1 VAPSSRPPQ
10 VFQARWLLPIAEPP
24 VDNGWVSVAD
34 GRIVALGRGRPPHE
48 PQDLGDVALLPG
60 LVNAHTHLEL
70 SWLAGRVPP
79 AASLDAWIT
88 ALVGLRRAGGPGGE
102 AERRAASDAAV
113 AMREA
118 GTVLVGDISNSLVTP
133 GLLADAGLGGVVFH
147 ELLGFSAPDPVNI
160 VREAWKR
167 IDREAQALAEREAS
181 PPMTLTV
188 VAHAPYSVSPA
199 LFQAILAQSRGAPL
213 AIHLAESSEE
223 VEFLRTGGG
232 PIRRMLE
239 QLGAWT
245 DTWRAP
251 QCDPLQYAADLGYL
265 RPGALVVHAVHITD
279 DGLDRVRQAGA
290 VIVTCPR
297 SNAWVGAGVPPLERF
312 YASGVPIAVGTDSL
326 ASSPSLSVFDEL
338 AAMRR
343 LAPGV
348 AAAALLES
356 ATRIGAT
363 ALGYGEDYG
372 TIGPGRRAALI
383 SVRVPSHVAD
393 VEEYLV
399 GGVAPHAVQW
409 VTPS

>member
-1 VAPSSRPPQ
+1 M
-10 VFQARWLLPIAEPP
+10 
-24 VDNGWVSVAD
+24 DNGWVSVAD
-34 GRIVALGRGRPPHE
+34 GRIVAVGRGRPPGDPE
-48 PQDLGDVALLPG
+48 DLGDVALLPG

-79 AASLDAWIT
+79 AASMDAWIT
-88 ALVGLRRAGGPGGE
+88 TLVGLRRAGGPGGE
-102 AERRAASDAAV
+102 AERCAAFDAAV

-118 GTVLVGDISNSLVTP
+118 GTVLVGDISNTLVTP
-133 GLLADAGLGGVVFH
+133 GVLADTGLGGVVFH
-147 ELLGFSAPDPVNI
+147 ELLGFNAPDPVNA
-160 VREAWKR
+160 VREAWTR
-167 IDREAQALAEREAS
+167 IDREVQALAARRAS
-181 PPMTLTV
+181 LPMTLTV

-199 LFQAILAQSRGAPL
+199 LFAAILAQSRGAPL
-213 AIHLAESSEE
+213 AIHLAESPEE

-232 PIRRMLE
+232 PMRRMLE
-239 QLGAWT
+239 ELGAWT
-245 DTWRAP
+245 DTWRVP
-251 QCDPLQYAADLGYL
+251 QCDPLQYIAELGYL
-265 RPGALVVHAVHITD
+265 RPGTLVVHAVHITD

-297 SNAWVGAGVPPLERF
+297 SNEWVGAGVPPLERF
-312 YASGVPIAVGTDSL
+312 YASGVPIAVGTDSR

-363 ALGYGEDYG
+363 ALGYGEDFG
-372 TIGPGRRAALI
+372 TIRPGRRAALVG
-383 SVRVPSHVAD
+383 VRVPSDVAD

-399 GGVAPHAVQW
+399 SGVAPDAVQR
-409 VTPS
+409 VAPA

>member
-1 VAPSSRPPQ
+1 MSITLR
-10 VFQARWLLPIAEPP
+10 ARWVLPISAPP
-24 VDNGWVSVAD
+24 IENGWVEVAD
-34 GRIVALGRGRPPHE
+34 ERVVAVGRGGPPHAAE
-48 PQDLGDVALLPG
+48 DLGDVALLPG

-79 AASLDAWIT
+79 AASMDAWIT
-88 ALVGLRRAGGPGGE
+88 TLVGLRRAGGPGAE
-102 AERRAASDAAV
+102 AERRAAFDAAV

-133 GLLADAGLGGVVFH
+133 GILADAGLGGVVFH
-147 ELLGFSAPDPVNI
+147 ELLGFSTPDPENA
-160 VREAWKR
+160 VRDAWAR
-167 IDREAQALAEREAS
+167 IDREAHAFAARQASL
-181 PPMTLTV
+181 PMTLTV

-199 LFQAILAQSRGAPL
+199 LFRAILAQSRGAPL
-213 AIHLAESSEE
+213 AIHLAESPEE

-239 QLGAWT
+239 QLGVWT

-251 QCDPLQYAADLGYL
+251 QCDPVQYVADLGYL
-265 RPGALVVHAVHITD
+265 RPGTLVVHAVRITE
-279 DGLDRVRQAGA
+279 DGLDRVRKAGA

-297 SNAWVGAGVPPLERF
+297 SNEWVGAGVPPLGWF

-348 AAAALLES
+348 AAAALLDS

-363 ALGYGEDYG
+363 ALGYGQDYG
-372 TIGPGRRAALI
+372 TITPGRRAALI

-399 GGVAPHAVQW
+399 GGVAPHAVEW
-409 VTPS
+409 VK

>member
-1 VAPSSRPPQ
+1 
-10 VFQARWLLPIAEPP
+10 
-24 VDNGWVSVAD
+24 
-34 GRIVALGRGRPPHE
+34 
-48 PQDLGDVALLPG
+48 VALLPG

-79 AASLDAWIT
+79 AASMDAWIT

-102 AERRAASDAAV
+102 AERRAAFDAAV
-113 AMREA
+113 AMRQA
-118 GTVLVGDISNSLVTP
+118 GTVLVGDISNTLVTP

-147 ELLGFSAPDPVNI
+147 ELLGFSAPDPANT
-160 VREAWKR
+160 VREAWMR
-167 IDREAQALAEREAS
+167 IDREVQALAEREAS

-199 LFQAILAQSRGAPL
+199 LFRAILAQSRGAPL

-239 QLGAWT
+239 QLGAWN

-251 QCDPLQYAADLGYL
+251 QCDPVRYADDLGYL

-279 DGLDRVRQAGA
+279 DGLDRVRRAGA

-297 SNAWVGAGVPPLERF
+297 SNEWVGAGVPPLERF

-348 AAAALLES
+348 AATALLES

-372 TIGPGRRAALI
+372 TISPGRRAALI

-399 GGVAPHAVQW
+399 GGVTPHAVRW
-409 VTPS
+409 VERPS